1 MVTDYLLASAS
12 LNPGH
17 PAIVAGDRE
26 IGFGQLKSMAECVC
40 AYYLGAGLRPKDSV
54 IVMWDNGPE
63 YAALF
68 FGILMAGGVVVPLNP
83 TNMKESVQYLATNCA
98 AKYAAVTERSLHLVT
113 GWWQRSHIITDYPN
127 GDGQI
132 SIEYI
137 FEEFS
142 NPITH
147 PWCEG
152 RKVDQDDVALILYTS
167 GTTGRPKGV
176 TLSHRNLEANTRSI
190 IGSIDLLPID
200 RTLAV
205 LPFYYS
211 YGNSLLLTHTFI
223 GASLVIENQFVLVNK
238 ALKTM
243 KEKRVTGFSGVP
255 SHFSLLLNRS
265 QFLNLEWDH
274 LRYMTCAGGG
284 LPPTHV
290 RKIRERL
297 PQIHLYVM
305 YGQTEG
311 SARLSCLDP
320 SLVDKK
326 IGSVGKGI
334 PDVELKIIDKK
345 GKQVSPGE
353 VGEVVARGQNI
364 MVGYHNDPGET
375 GEVLKDGW
383 LHTGDLATVDEEGY
397 IYIKGREKEFIKVGG
412 YRIGPMEIEEV
423 LLQCPSI
430 LECAVVGI
438 RGDEIIDERIGA
450 VIVLREGT
458 CENEDGAIKA
468 VMAFAREKLPHYMVP
483 YRVIPIDSI
492 PKTES
497 GKVRRVQLR
506 EWANGLTDLYAPV
519 QKIRPSA
526 VSGGKT
532 RA

>member
-1 MVTDYLLASAS
+1 
-12 LNPGH
+12 
-17 PAIVAGDRE
+17 
-26 IGFGQLKSMAECVC
+26 
-40 AYYLGAGLRPKDSV
+40 
-54 IVMWDNGPE
+54 
-63 YAALF
+63 
-68 FGILMAGGVVVPLNP
+68 
-83 TNMKESVQYLATNCA
+83 
-98 AKYAAVTERSLHLVT
+98 
-113 GWWQRSHIITDYPN
+113 
-127 GDGQI
+127 
-132 SIEYI
+132 
-137 FEEFS
+137 
-142 NPITH
+142 
-147 PWCEG
+147 
-152 RKVDQDDVALILYTS
+152 
-167 GTTGRPKGV
+167 
-176 TLSHRNLEANTRSI
+176 
-190 IGSIDLLPID
+190 
-200 RTLAV
+200 
-205 LPFYYS
+205 
-211 YGNSLLLTHTFI
+211 
-223 GASLVIENQFVLVNK
+223 
-238 ALKTM
+238 
-243 KEKRVTGFSGVP
+243 
-255 SHFSLLLNRS
+255 
-265 QFLNLEWDH
+265 
-274 LRYMTCAGGG
+274 
-284 LPPTHV
+284 
-290 RKIRERL
+290 
-297 PQIHLYVM
+297 
-305 YGQTEG
+305 
-311 SARLSCLDP
+311 
-320 SLVDKK
+320 
-326 IGSVGKGI
+326 
-334 PDVELKIIDKK
+334 
-345 GKQVSPGE
+345 
-353 VGEVVARGQNI
+353 